1 VTRTRVLWLVVPVT
15 LVWIVLL
22 APATLLVRPAMGAG
36 VQLFSVDGTVWRGT
50 VDRAMLR
57 QPQVVLDIGELQWQW
72 LPSRLIQGQLCAD
85 VQSRARPIAGQLQ
98 SVDARACLQANGAVL
113 LSEAS
118 ADMPAAVLWREENVR
133 LLGHLALQLVEPVSL
148 QAGSAVAHAR
158 GLWSQAGITVLGQGT
173 RDHIDVGEVALD
185 VAVKINNGQV
195 SEVQLRLS
203 PIGNQSIT
211 LPEWLAL
218 MLEQDE
224 SGSYLFSWQ
233 S

>member
-1 VTRTRVLWLVVPVT
+1 
-15 LVWIVLL
+15 
-22 APATLLVRPAMGAG
+22 
-36 VQLFSVDGTVWRGT
+36 
-50 VDRAMLR
+50 MLR

-72 LPSRLIQGQLCAD
+72 LPSRLIQGQLCAN

-98 SVDARACLQANGAVL
+98 SVDARACLQADGAVL
-113 LSEAS
+113 LSQAS

-148 QAGSAVAHAR
+148 QAGSAVARAR

-185 VAVKINNGQV
+185 VAVTMNNGQV

-218 MLEQDE
+218 MLEVDE

>member
-1 VTRTRVLWLVVPVT
+1 VTRTRVLWLVVPMT

-22 APATLLVRPAMGAG
+22 APATLLVGPAQVAG
-36 VQLFSVDGTVWRGT
+36 LQLYGVDGTLWRGA

-98 SVDARACLQANGAVL
+98 SVDARACLQTNGTVL
-113 LSEAS
+113 LSQAS
-118 ADMPAAVLWREENVR
+118 ADMPAAVLWREESVR
-133 LLGHLALQLVEPVSL
+133 LLGHLALQLVEPVAL
-148 QAGSAVAHAR
+148 QAGSAVARTR

-185 VAVKINNGQV
+185 VAVTMNNGQV

-224 SGSYLFSWQ
+224 SGSYLFNWQ